1 MQEHIATL
9 FLALQLECGPQG
21 CGSHGCRK
29 QPSLASPSYP
39 SWHRHTASCCTTE
52 HTELAPHDTLGHG
65 STHLLLKTP
74 FFTNK
79 IRRFLNFLPDTG
91 LVVGTIGVL
100 GALSAAGRG
109 AQEALLALAHGL
121 VAGHPALGVRPAGGG
136 GAGVRALGTKQGSSD
151 INMKSRQ

>member
-1 MQEHIATL
+1 M
-9 FLALQLECGPQG
+9 
-21 CGSHGCRK
+21 
-29 QPSLASPSYP
+29 
-39 SWHRHTASCCTTE
+39 
-52 HTELAPHDTLGHG
+52 
-65 STHLLLKTP
+65 LKTP
-74 FFTNK
+74 FFTVK
-79 IRRFLNFLPDTG
+79 IQKFLRFPIPDTG